1 MENIQYNAV
10 VSSFLP
16 FCNFVSTINSVYH
29 SGQVCDFGLSVLFG
43 GKYNTFAFLLN
54 PVSER

>member
-1 MENIQYNAV
+1 MEYIWYNAV

-29 SGQVCDFGLSVLFG
+29 FGQVCVWAGFGLSILFS
-43 GKYNTFAFLLN
+43 GKYNTF
-54 PVSER
+54 PS